1 MVWVKRALL
10 VILLLAFAG
19 ASLLFTLR
27 NQALVDIDLL
37 FIHFSS
43 VKVELALVLSFIL
56 GALFSLLLC
65 SVWVLKMRRK
75 IKQKHTAKAT
85 TP

>member
-1 MVWVKRALL
+1 MVWFKRALL

-27 NQALVDIDLL
+27 NQALVNIDLL
-37 FIHFSS
+37 FIYLPS
-43 VKVELALVLSFIL
+43 VKIELALVLSFIL

-75 IKQKHTAKAT
+75 MKQKYTANAT
-85 TP
+85 E